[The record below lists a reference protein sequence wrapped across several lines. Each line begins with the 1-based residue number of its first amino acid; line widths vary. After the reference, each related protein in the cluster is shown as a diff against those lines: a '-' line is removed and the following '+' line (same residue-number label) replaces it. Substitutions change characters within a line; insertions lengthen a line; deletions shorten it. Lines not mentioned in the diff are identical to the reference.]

1 MKIIIEV
8 PDKFLEIAKGIML
21 GACKNENQEK
31 ELLELVDCVKAK
43 TEPIAVNL
51 NKIYDD
57 EMASQMSQMNIA
69 LACFAIGQ
77 VKDEVN
83 NESDTDR
90 LKQRLEAM
98 QKQADEL
105 QRKIQEGKHDSN

>member
-8 PDKFLEIAKGIML
+8 PNKFLEIAKGIML
-21 GACKNENQEK
+21 GACKNEEQEN

-51 NKIYDD
+51 DKIYDD

-77 VKDEVN
+77 VKDEEN
-83 NESDTDR
+83 KGSDTDR
-90 LKQRLEAM
+90 LKQRLDSM

-105 QRKIQEGKHDSN
+105 QRKRMEEGS

>member
-21 GACKNENQEK
+21 GACKNENQES
-31 ELLELVDCVKAK
+31 ELLELVECVKAK

-51 NKIYDD
+51 DKIYDD

-77 VKDEVN
+77 VKDETN
-83 NESDTDR
+83 DESDTDR
-90 LKQRLEAM
+90 LKKRLEAM

-105 QRKIQEGKHDSN
+105 QRKIQEGKK